1 MKCEEM
7 LKILNEYVDGT
18 VDPSLCEE
26 FEKHMAGCNPC
37 QVVVDNIRK
46 TITLYKEGKP
56 YEMPV
61 AFHDRLHAMLRERWK
76 EKHPIPMTDTCE
88 IPGQNADAGE
98 ISRLLNRAKTIAVV
112 GLSDNPERDSYR
124 VAAYLQKQGYKIIPV
139 NPNASEILGE
149 KSYASLKD
157 VPGPVDIVNVF
168 RKPDA
173 VPGIVDDAIAI
184 HAGSVWMQSGIA
196 HNEAAKKASAAG
208 MTVVMSR
215 CIMVEHKK
223 VTGAP

>member
-76 EKHPIPMTDTCE
+76 EKHPIPMTGT
-88 IPGQNADAGE
+88 
-98 ISRLLNRAKTIAVV
+98 S
-112 GLSDNPERDSYR
+112 
-124 VAAYLQKQGYKIIPV
+124 
-139 NPNASEILGE
+139 
-149 KSYASLKD
+149 
-157 VPGPVDIVNVF
+157 
-168 RKPDA
+168 
-173 VPGIVDDAIAI
+173 
-184 HAGSVWMQSGIA
+184 
-196 HNEAAKKASAAG
+196 
-208 MTVVMSR
+208 
-215 CIMVEHKK
+215 
-223 VTGAP
+223 